1 MEFTADNP
9 ITMIIADDHE
19 IVRTGIKRMLSMD
32 KSLDVL
38 DEADNGEIACE
49 VVKRHEPDVA
59 LLDIQMPRMT
69 GIEAAKQIKS
79 ENAGTYV
86 VMLTAYEDSKHLE
99 KALSAGAD
107 AYLSKD
113 IGARELIEAIKSV
126 VRGERVFSKSIVKLM
141 HKSYVPSEEYDST
154 PLTVTKREQEILN
167 LIATGRTSQ
176 QIADSLNIS
185 VRTVE
190 SHRYNLMQKLE
201 LDNAAGLIR
210 YAVLNATD
218 MQ

>member
-1 MEFTADNP
+1 MEFTRDNP
-9 ITMIIADDHE
+9 ITLIIADDHE
-19 IVRTGIKRMLSMD
+19 IVRTGIKRMLSID
-32 KSLDVL
+32 KSLDIL
-38 DEADNGEIACE
+38 DEAENGEMAVE
-49 VVKRHEPDVA
+49 LVDKHDPDVA
-59 LLDIQMPRMT
+59 LLDIQMPRMD
-69 GIEAAKQIKS
+69 GIDAAKKIKK
-79 ENAGTYV
+79 AGKGTFV

-113 IGARELIEAIKSV
+113 IGVRELIESIKSV
-126 VRGERVFSKSIVKLM
+126 VRGERVFSKSIVKIM

-167 LIATGRTSQ
+167 LIALGKTSQ
-176 QIADSLNIS
+176 KIADELTIS

-201 LDNAAGLIR
+201 LDNAAGLVR
-210 YAVLNATD
+210 YAVLNTNTSR
-218 MQ
+218 

>member
-1 MEFTADNP
+1 MEFTPDNP

-38 DEADNGEIACE
+38 DEADNGEVACD
-49 VVKRHEPDVA
+49 VVNRHEPDVA

-69 GIEAAKQIKS
+69 GIEAAKKIK
-79 ENAGTYV
+79 EDKPGTYV

-154 PLTVTKREQEILN
+154 PLSVTKREQEILN
-167 LIATGRTSQ
+167 LIATGKTSQ
-176 QIADSLNIS
+176 QIADQLSIS

-210 YAVLNATD
+210 YAVLNATEL
-218 MQ
+218 